1 MKTPGILIA
10 IIGVLLFSAKA
21 VLVKLCYT
29 YGVDPVTI
37 LMLRMGFALP
47 VFIVIGF
54 LKSEKG
60 KEPITFKS
68 LLAIIGLGVLGYYG
82 ASYFDFLGLK
92 YIDASLE
99 RLILF
104 VYPTAVVFLSFIF
117 LKKKIQKKQLLAILI
132 TYFGLAIVFL
142 PNILGQNY
150 ESDIFGITMIVL
162 SALTYASYL
171 VASQYFVPRFGTVRF
186 TTAAMIV
193 SCLVVAIHYSLDKNA
208 NVFDLPIMV
217 YVYGFL
223 MAIFST
229 VIPSYLISEA
239 IKRIGASKVAIIGSL
254 GPVSTIS
261 LSILLLGESLN
272 IYQLLG
278 GLIIIFGVVWLN
290 YNKSSSK

>member
-1 MKTPGILIA
+1 MKIPGILIA

-21 VLVKLCYT
+21 VLVKLIYT
-29 YGVDPVTI
+29 YNIDAVSV

-47 VFIVIGF
+47 VFIVIGAY
-54 LKSEKG
+54 KSEKD
-60 KEPITFKS
+60 KEPLTFKS

-104 VYPTAVVFLSFIF
+104 VYPTAVVFLSLIF
-117 LKKKIQKKQLLAILI
+117 LKKKIQKKQMLAILI
-132 TYFGLAIVFL
+132 TYIGLLVVFL
-142 PNILGQNY
+142 PNLSGNNY
-150 ESDIFGITMIVL
+150 ESDIFGISMIVL

-171 VASQYFVPRFGTVRF
+171 VASQHFVPRFGTVRF
-186 TTAAMIV
+186 TTTAMIV
-193 SCLVVAIHYSLDKNA
+193 SCIVVAIHYLLDKNA
-208 NVFDLPIMV
+208 TIFGLDIMV

-223 MAIFST
+223 MALFCT

-261 LSILLLGESLN
+261 LSIILLDESLN
-272 IYQLLG
+272 MYQIFG
-278 GLIIIFGVVWLN
+278 GLIIIIGVVWLN
-290 YNKSSSK
+290 YNKSSSE